1 MTMSDRIAVFNHGR
15 IEQVGTPGEIY
26 EMPKTSFVADFI
38 GGANIFS
45 AKVLPGAEGRA
56 HLLLEDEHE
65 LDVPLDAYEPLPEIG
80 ARVKIAIRP
89 ERVKVFYKDEIPF
102 GLIRFPATLKDTVFL
117 GDACQIYLQMFK
129 NKPERLTLAWAGGDR
144 YAAHDDMDVPV
155 IAAVQ
160 PEDVYILER
169 DDD

>member
-1 MTMSDRIAVFNHGR
+1 MSDRIAVFNHGR

-45 AKVLPGAEGRA
+45 ATVLAGAEGRA
-56 HLLLEDEHE
+56 RLMLEGEHE
-65 LDVPLDAYEPLPEIG
+65 LDVPLDPYERLPAVG
-80 ARVKIAIRP
+80 GKVKIAIRP
-89 ERVKVFYKDEIPF
+89 ERVKVFYKDELPF
-102 GLIRFPATLKDTVFL
+102 GLIRFDAVLKDTVFL

-129 NKPERLTLAWAGGDR
+129 KAPERLTIAWAGGDR
-144 YAAHDDMDVPV
+144 YAVHDDLDVPV

-160 PEDVYILER
+160 PEDVYILEE
-169 DDD
+169 DHD